1 MPRLI
6 PTPEAPLEASS
17 KAHERAERRHDN
29 MAPSLKTYYSPR
41 LFAAGVSRKLAK
53 AIPFRPHRLMLDA
66 PIVSFSFDDFPA
78 SAADN
83 AAPRL
88 EAAGMRGTFYLSTG
102 LLGAELDGKTVADAK
117 TVARL
122 HAKGHEIGGH
132 THDHLNVQRVSGA
145 ELDADIG
152 RNLAGIAALTGD
164 PGRSG
169 ARSPLS
175 FAYPYGITA
184 LGPKRALAR
193 RFAGLRGIQPG
204 VNRGLI
210 DLAHLR
216 GQELYDRTS
225 TLADIDALLDEA
237 ERVRGWLILYT
248 HDVVD
253 RPSYIGCSTGYF
265 ARTVD
270 LVRSRGFDVR
280 TVASTLALIE
290 A

>member
-1 MPRLI
+1 
-6 PTPEAPLEASS
+6 
-17 KAHERAERRHDN
+17 
-29 MAPSLKTYYSPR
+29 MAPSLETYYSPR

-53 AIPFRPHRLMLDA
+53 AIPFRPHRLALDA
-66 PIVSFSFDDFPA
+66 PVVSFSFDDFPA
-78 SAADN
+78 SAAEN

-102 LLGAELDGKTVADAK
+102 LLGADLDGKTVADAK
-117 TVARL
+117 AVARL
-122 HAKGHEIGGH
+122 HAQGHEIGGH
-132 THDHLNVQRVSGA
+132 THDHLNVQQVSGA

-164 PGRSG
+164 PGPPG
-169 ARSPLS
+169 ERSPLS
-175 FAYPYGITA
+175 FAYPYGVTA

-204 VNRGLI
+204 VNAGLI
-210 DLAHLR
+210 DLTHLR

-225 TLADIDALLDEA
+225 TLADIGALLDEA
-237 ERVRGWLILYT
+237 VRVRGWLILYT

-253 RPSYIGCSTGYF
+253 RPSYIGCSTDYF

-270 LVRSRGFDVR
+270 LVRTRGLEVR

-290 A
+290 G